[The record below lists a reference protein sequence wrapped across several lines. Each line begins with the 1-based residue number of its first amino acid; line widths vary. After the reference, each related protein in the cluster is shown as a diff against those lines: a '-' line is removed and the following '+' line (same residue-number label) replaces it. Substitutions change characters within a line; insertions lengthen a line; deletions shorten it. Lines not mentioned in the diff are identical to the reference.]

1 MSNSE
6 GMGRREI
13 SPETLDD
20 DVIAS
25 HAKHRVDNHGG
36 QAKARKLY
44 RRRARRL
51 GRADLRNGN
60 YEGE

>member
-1 MSNSE
+1 MGNNE

-20 DVIAS
+20 DVIAD
-25 HAKHRVDNHGG
+25 HKKARVDNHGS
-36 QAKARKLY
+36 QAKAAKLY

-51 GRADLRNGN
+51 VAADLRNGR
-60 YEGE
+60 YDD